1 MKTSGL
7 LYAFLYCLVMY
18 KNYNLDYLQA
28 HTYLGKQGHFPV
40 IIYYF
45 YFQWSNLCPSSN

>member
-1 MKTSGL
+1 MKTSSL
-7 LYAFLYCLVMY
+7 QYAFLYCLIMY
-18 KNYNLDYLQA
+18 KNYNLYYWQA
-28 HTYLGKQGHFPV
+28 HTYLGNQGHFPF